1 MIARCAGIVAATV
14 LCGLGALHA
23 YWAGGGR
30 WGAQVAI
37 PRRSSG
43 EATFVPGSTGTLTVS
58 ILLFGGA
65 GVARAPG
72 AMGTVAAALVVRRRR
87 MGAGR
92 GLRRARGRRPA
103 MVRVIQTNQGNP
115 LRAVG
120 HHALRPAVRTT
131 RAGILAG
138 GCRGAVNGSR
148 GLTARPLDEQGPLRN
163 S

>member
-1 MIARCAGIVAATV
+1 CPSRHTEA
-14 LCGLGALHA
+14 LLGRGCLRPGF
-23 YWAGGGR
+23 YR
-30 WGAQVAI
+30 YTDSLDTAI
-37 PRRSSG
+37 RR
-43 EATFVPGSTGTLTVS
+43 
-58 ILLFGGA
+58 GA